1 MSIVSDLYG
10 IKWGNPSIAQV
21 RNSLILLEEK
31 PAEFTP
37 EHWTRVATDLL
48 RKIGRSAGEQ
58 SRMTMPE
65 GLSEDASRFSWT
77 FSAAFQVDELIS
89 SFDHSITNSAA

>member
-21 RNSLILLEEK
+21 RAALILLEEK

-37 EHWTRVATDLL
+37 EHWTRVETDLL
-48 RKIGRSAGEQ
+48 RKIGRSAGERNLQ
-58 SRMTMPE
+58 IVGE
-65 GLSEDASRFSWT
+65 Y
-77 FSAAFQVDELIS
+77 
-89 SFDHSITNSAA
+89 

>member
-21 RNSLILLEEK
+21 RAALILLEEK

-37 EHWTRVATDLL
+37 EHWTRVETDLL

-58 SRMTMPE
+58 IR
-65 GLSEDASRFSWT
+65 
-77 FSAAFQVDELIS
+77 
-89 SFDHSITNSAA
+89 DHRHLQH

>member
-21 RNSLILLEEK
+21 RAALILLEEK

-37 EHWTRVATDLL
+37 EHW
-48 RKIGRSAGEQ
+48 
-58 SRMTMPE
+58 
-65 GLSEDASRFSWT
+65 
-77 FSAAFQVDELIS
+77 
-89 SFDHSITNSAA
+89 